1 MQYTIRR
8 NNLIIYIF
16 SYLQC
21 QRHRRISRVLL
32 GSTGVVDV
40 QRGQM
45 PTVARNNF
53 AGAPAAGRRGRV
65 PRVARNTF
73 AGGPAASRI
82 GPSSAGSHAAA
93 PRSSVTAV
101 DLACTS

>member
-40 QRGQM
+40 QRDQM

-53 AGAPAAGRRGRV
+53 VGV
-65 PRVARNTF
+65 S
-73 AGGPAASRI
+73 AASPI
-82 GPSSAGSHAAA
+82 GPSSAATHAAA

-101 DLACTS
+101 DLACSTVEPSAQSRICGPS